1 MDATVQR
8 LLESGIAPST
18 TSAYRSAHR
27 RFTSFCSAA
36 GLVPF
41 PLKEATV
48 CRFVAHLF
56 QNNLSSGT
64 IRLYLSGL
72 RFYQIASG
80 GDNPCLDSCSRL
92 HYVLRGVAQ
101 SQPVCSR
108 PTHFPVTTEVLDLLF
123 QAWSTQEPS
132 FETTMLWA
140 ACTLGFYGFLRSGE
154 FTVVQG
160 RQQHPLTLA
169 NVRVDSRFDPNSL
182 EVTLQHS
189 KTDIHGRGCT
199 LYIGRLHTS
208 TCAVLAVLGYLAIRP
223 ATPGPLFIHRD
234 GLPLTRA
241 QLVSAIRS
249 TLQISGMDIS
259 RYSGHSFRVG
269 AATAAARAGLPDSL
283 IQTLGRW
290 KSSAFL

>member
-1 MDATVQR
+1 
-8 LLESGIAPST
+8 
-18 TSAYRSAHR
+18 
-27 RFTSFCSAA
+27 
-36 GLVPF
+36 
-41 PLKEATV
+41 
-48 CRFVAHLF
+48 
-56 QNNLSSGT
+56 
-64 IRLYLSGL
+64 
-72 RFYQIASG
+72 
-80 GDNPCLDSCSRL
+80 
-92 HYVLRGVAQ
+92 
-101 SQPVCSR
+101 
-108 PTHFPVTTEVLDLLF
+108 
-123 QAWSTQEPS
+123 
-132 FETTMLWA
+132 MLWV

-154 FTVVQG
+154 FTVIQG

-169 NVRVDSRFDPNSL
+169 DVRVDSRSDPNLL

-189 KTDIHGRGCT
+189 KTDIHGKGCT
-199 LYIGRLHTS
+199 LYIGRSHTS

-234 GLPLTRA
+234 GSPLTRA

-290 KSSAFL
+290 KSSAFLRYIRTPKSTLLGVARSLSQ